1 MATILIN
8 GQEVTIPD
16 GQRLNLIQAA
26 ALAGIEIPHYCY
38 HPGLSVVASCR
49 MCLVEVGQRDADGN
63 IRMMPK
69 LVPACATPATD
80 GTVVVTNSEKVRHA
94 ESLVEECLLLDHP
107 VDCPICDQ
115 AGECYLQDYFYKYG
129 QRERRAPETP
139 FTSRRKDLGPYVTLF
154 VNRCIMCSRC
164 VRFTREVSGTGELAV
179 VRRGNKAIIDVF
191 DDYQLDNP
199 LSGNTVDICPVG
211 ALCSIPFLYKQRVWF
226 LRGNRSICLRCSTGC
241 AIQVDHNRN
250 RVYRLKP
257 RYNPNANDWWMCD
270 FGRFGFDYVYAEDR
284 LRQPM
289 RRTDGMLQPVSW
301 DDIAERFA
309 ELWREAAGQDG
320 TGTIAVVLSPFLS
333 CEDAYLS
340 CLYFRNLA
348 LPVRF
353 YLGRV
358 PVHGADET
366 FPRRL
371 LGAITNGR
379 QQEPR
384 FVIRAERCPNRRG
397 VEAIIR
403 HFQGEVPGFDDFLRD
418 ARQQDIAAAYLT
430 GGYPESWLTEQEADV
445 MGMLRC
451 LVVHDVLPG
460 PHLRHASVV
469 LPMAVWFERAGSYV
483 NYNGTLQCTER
494 AVLPAAD
501 ARSVGRLMWALLGR
515 TRLYRP
521 EVVLEELAEEVPVFA
536 PAAELKGE
544 FPEYGVRLDLS
555 EPAHEAV

>member
-8 GQEVTIPD
+8 GQEVTLPE

-94 ESLVEECLLLDHP
+94 EALVEECLLLDHP

-129 QRERRAPETP
+129 QRERRAPQTP
-139 FTSRRKDLGPYVTLF
+139 FTSRRKDLGPTVTLF

-199 LSGNTVDICPVG
+199 LAGNTVDICPVG

-226 LRGNRSICLRCSTGC
+226 LQRTRSICMRCSTGC
-241 AIQVDHNRN
+241 AVYVDQNRN

-270 FGRFGFDYVYAEDR
+270 YGRFGYEYVYASDRLQYPMCRVAGELQRIDWDQVKDRMTQLWQQVARAAEDR
-284 LRQPM
+284 I
-289 RRTDGMLQPVSW
+289 V
-301 DDIAERFA
+301 
-309 ELWREAAGQDG
+309 
-320 TGTIAVVLSPFLS
+320 AVVLSPFLS
-333 CEDAYLS
+333 CEDAFLT
-340 CLYFRNLA
+340 CEYFRGLE
-348 LPVRF
+348 LSVRF

-358 PVHGADET
+358 PMEGADEC
-366 FPRRL
+366 FPKQL
-371 LGAITNGR
+371 LGAITNSQ

-397 VEAIIR
+397 VEAIVA
-403 HFQGEVPGFDDFLRD
+403 HFQGEVPAYDDFLADLRNQ
-418 ARQQDIAAAYLT
+418 RVAAAYLT
-430 GGYPESWLTEQEADV
+430 GGYPEPWMSEEEAELLGPLT
-445 MGMLRC
+445 G

-460 PHLRHASVV
+460 PWQAKADLV

-483 NYNGTLQCTER
+483 NHNGTLQCTER

-515 TRLYRP
+515 TRLYQP
-521 EVVLEELAEEVPVFA
+521 EVVLEELAQTVPAFA
-536 PAAELKGE
+536 PAAELAGE
-544 FPEYGVRLDLS
+544 YPEYGVRLALAS
-555 EPAHEAV
+555 TATEAV